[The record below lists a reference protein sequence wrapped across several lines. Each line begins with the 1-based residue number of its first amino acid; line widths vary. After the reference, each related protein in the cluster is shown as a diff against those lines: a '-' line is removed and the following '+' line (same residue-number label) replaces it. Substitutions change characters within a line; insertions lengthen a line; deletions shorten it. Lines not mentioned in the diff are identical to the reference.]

1 MHKLTINRIHA
12 LLDYIYEYYLEDN
25 SENQIMGTLEALDDL
40 FQDCPDIVLRY
51 YQELK
56 DWIAIGNGDCSELE
70 DILDLLKT
78 SLRSCSRAFCYS
90 IDNMYEN
97 EFSRDDKIFLDSLRV
112 GEVIDILE
120 DMDDHIVQDESAN
133 TLFEEDNIKINQ
145 ALSYLL
151 PKYFPNGIK
160 VYDDVQV
167 AMLRE
172 QARADFDG
180 YAFNLSTKAI
190 VARIQSMST
199 LVDKGV
205 WKYGKI
211 VVSMPSQIK
220 SNMHAYLQN
229 YKYDIIP
236 IQAVFEEFE
245 DELHD
250 VGIDNKYA
258 LHGQLRNWELQYG
271 IDRDYIYRG
280 HNTSIYTLIEE
291 YVLQTPSLVTKDMIR
306 RELPGISDVAILQA
320 SSETRIVNMYDYYG
334 HLDKMDLSTEDINS
348 WLNFMQSKIQGSNI
362 YNSKDLYIQA
372 LPSLNGIFSRI
383 GVSHYLQ
390 FFSLSEKLFKEKF
403 SFVRPYIA
411 LKGVVVKNGE
421 KQLIDKLEQY
431 DVIAI
436 SEIGQ
441 IAKTIGTHI
450 DRYIDF
456 VNGLKDFVFLN
467 RREIIK
473 SSELGLRK
481 SSFYDLDTVLDGFME
496 GDDYKALDLFANYKQ
511 LPELNRLWN
520 EWTLYSVIRKFSKKY
535 SITTSSNVLQYAR
548 PYVVKKGFDISDI
561 EYDTAGYS
569 SRDVEFIDIDDE
581 DILDYIDLDDF
592 D

>member
-1 MHKLTINRIHA
+1 MNQLTVNRINA
-12 LLDYIYEYYLEDN
+12 WLDCLYEYYLEDN
-25 SENQIMGTLEALDDL
+25 NKYQMISALETLDDL
-40 FQDCPDIVLRY
+40 FLDCPDMVLRY
-51 YQELK
+51 YQEFK
-56 DWIAIGNGDCSELE
+56 DCVSAGNGDHSELE
-70 DILDLLKT
+70 DILDLLRT
-78 SLRSCSRAFCYS
+78 SIRSYSHAFCHP
-90 IDNMYEN
+90 IDDMYEN
-97 EFSRDDKIFLDSLRV
+97 EFSQDDKMFLDSLRV
-112 GEVIDILE
+112 GEVIDILD
-120 DMDDHIVQDESAN
+120 DMDDNIVQNDSSN
-133 TLFEEDNIKINQ
+133 TLFEEDSIKINQ
-145 ALSYLL
+145 VLSYLL

-160 VYDDVQV
+160 VYDDVQI
-167 AMLRE
+167 AILRE
-172 QARADFDG
+172 QAKADFEG
-180 YAFNLSTKAI
+180 HALNLSTKAI
-190 VARIQSMST
+190 VARIQSLST

-211 VVSMPSQIK
+211 VVSIPTHIK
-220 SNMHAYLQN
+220 SEMYAYLQN
-229 YKYDIIP
+229 YKYNIIP

-245 DELHD
+245 DELRD

-271 IDRDYIYRG
+271 FDRDYIYKG
-280 HNTSIYTLIEE
+280 HDTSIYTLIAE
-291 YVLQTPSLVTKDMIR
+291 YVLQTPSLVTKDMIK
-306 RELPGISDVAILQA
+306 REFPGISDVAILQA

-348 WLNFMQSKIQGSNI
+348 WLNFMRWKIQESNI

-411 LKGVVVKNGE
+411 LKDVVVKNGE
-421 KQLIDKLEQY
+421 RQLIDKLDQY

-436 SEIGQ
+436 SEVGQ

-456 VNGLKDFVFLN
+456 VNSLKEFVFLN

-473 SSELGLRK
+473 SSVLGLKK
-481 SSFYDLDTVLDGFME
+481 SDFNNLDTVLDGFMDGE
-496 GDDYKALDLFANYKQ
+496 DYKALDLFANYKQ

-520 EWTLYSVIRKFSKKY
+520 EWTLYSAIRKFSKKY

-561 EYDTAGYS
+561 EYDTVSYS

-592 D
+592 E